1 MDESLTPKI
10 IRIAT
15 RKSPLALWQAQMVG
29 QQIKKIDETIEIEL
43 VKITTSGDKIL
54 DKPLYDIGGKSL
66 FLKELEIALLEGS
79 CDIAVHSM
87 KDMPATIH
95 QDLKISAILERED
108 FRDVLISNKYKS
120 LNDFEKGSS
129 IGTSSIRRICN
140 LKHSFKKIEIQNVRG
155 NIDSR
160 INKVKNNEIDG
171 IIVAAAGVLRLGLK
185 KHIAEFMD
193 EREWLP
199 AIGQGAIG
207 IETKKNNFVIN
218 NLVEKLNDNETSI
231 CVNAE
236 REVSRYFQANCNTP
250 LAALAKISGNTIRLN
265 AMIGSLDGQQKI
277 CFEAD
282 SLIEN
287 HKDLGIKV
295 AKGLEAKGAKELL

>member
-155 NIDSR
+155 NIDTR

>member
-1 MDESLTPKI
+1 MDESLTPKK

-43 VKITTSGDKIL
+43 IKITTSGDKIL

-66 FLKELEIALLEGS
+66 FLKELEIALLEGN

-95 QDLKISAILERED
+95 KDLKISAILERED

-140 LKHSFKKIEIQNVRG
+140 LKHSFKNIEIQNVRG
-155 NIDSR
+155 NIDTR

-218 NLVEKLNDNETSI
+218 NLVEELNDKETSI

-236 REVSRYFQANCNTP
+236 REVSKYFQANCNTP

>member
-95 QDLKISAILERED
+95 QDLKISAILKRED

-120 LNDFEKGSS
+120 LNDFEKGST

-155 NIDSR
+155 NIDTR

>member
-43 VKITTSGDKIL
+43 IKITTSGDKIL

-66 FLKELEIALLEGS
+66 FLKELEIALLEGN

-155 NIDSR
+155 NIDTR

>member
-1 MDESLTPKI
+1 MDESLTPKK

-43 VKITTSGDKIL
+43 IKITTSGDKIL

-66 FLKELEIALLEGS
+66 FLKELEIALLEGN

-155 NIDSR
+155 NIDTR

-218 NLVEKLNDNETSI
+218 NLVEELNDKETSI

>member
-1 MDESLTPKI
+1 MDESLTPKK

-66 FLKELEIALLEGS
+66 FLKELEIALLEGD

-140 LKHSFKKIEIQNVRG
+140 LKHSFKNIEIQNVRG
-155 NIDSR
+155 NIDTR

-218 NLVEKLNDNETSI
+218 NLVEELNDKETSI

-236 REVSRYFQANCNTP
+236 REVSKYFQANCNTP